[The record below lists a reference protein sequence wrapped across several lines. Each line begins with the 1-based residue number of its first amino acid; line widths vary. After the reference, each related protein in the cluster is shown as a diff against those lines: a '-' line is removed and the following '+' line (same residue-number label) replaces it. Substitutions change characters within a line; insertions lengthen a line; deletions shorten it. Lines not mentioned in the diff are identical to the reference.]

1 MDRKLL
7 EAPQPERTTDSP
19 VIEQKP
25 GGGAI
30 EKKGTGDTQESSS
43 SISPQKPETATGNS
57 IIGIVIIG
65 AIFFFIVGGY
75 VARIGMGQLEIAAT
89 PQLSTASTSSE
100 QKDDSWSLRGR
111 IQHSGNPVANALVWV
126 IAADDLGNR
135 YSSDSVRTN
144 KDGTFRVDSI
154 PLTLVQTPLSKKIEQ
169 AIVYAATDGFLNTVL
184 WRKSG
189 ERVISL
195 GKSSVGQLQSLS
207 TKWIWIILGAFFLSV
222 LVGLGG
228 PRVTH
233 LIDIPYYLTIL
244 LAITSTS
251 VMVGYIGSGLTI
263 VDTAASGESLRLG
276 FATIFHG
283 TYTKNLPKEWL
294 FSLTSPPAIDSVPE
308 SVVRGVGAPLWVLLL
323 SVTGA
328 ALFMISLLIE
338 EIRKP
343 PKFESGDRTEVR
355 EHLKSIV
362 QHQFFSLFAP
372 LGGIFLYQL
381 LVLTGIASEPLM
393 VAIAVLGAGATLNLV
408 LARAT
413 SLAGE
418 SLRAI
423 QQAHKESK

>member
-169 AIVYAATDGFLNTVL
+169 AIVYATTDGFLNTVL

-207 TKWIWIILGAFFLSV
+207 TKNLSEKF
-222 LVGLGG
+222 
-228 PRVTH
+228 
-233 LIDIPYYLTIL
+233 
-244 LAITSTS
+244 S
-251 VMVGYIGSGLTI
+251 GSKGDPGTGEMQQGEI
-263 VDTAASGESLRLG
+263 VFT
-276 FATIFHG
+276 
-283 TYTKNLPKEWL
+283 
-294 FSLTSPPAIDSVPE
+294 
-308 SVVRGVGAPLWVLLL
+308 LLL
-323 SVTGA
+323 PPDEQPSKAVHPGVRAFHHPAAGSV
-328 ALFMISLLIE
+328 
-338 EIRKP
+338 
-343 PKFESGDRTEVR
+343 
-355 EHLKSIV
+355 
-362 QHQFFSLFAP
+362 
-372 LGGIFLYQL
+372 
-381 LVLTGIASEPLM
+381 
-393 VAIAVLGAGATLNLV
+393 AGNLV
-408 LARAT
+408 LGLPFFTTVPNMSRIAPGFQGVPHGLIVVPLVQT
-413 SLAGE
+413 QV
-418 SLRAI
+418 LRLPCRRFWTLD
-423 QQAHKESK
+423 HEGL